1 MPRYR
6 TSTRKVSTPFAS
18 VFIHVE
24 FDQAGKARS
33 FRISAPQKL
42 ESSTIGDLL
51 DAISNAATELMQEGA

>member
-24 FDQAGKARS
+24 FDQTGQARS

-51 DAISNAATELMQEGA
+51 DKISDAATGLLREGA